1 MHIYFKYQNK
11 YYSYRQYFFF
21 RQVLLQF
28 SVFFLQN
35 NINPLKKPRFRL
47 GCWVSTSFSEMNLN
61 KSKLAYKSFTSFIT
75 KNTFFVSLSLSA
87 GRHHQMPQLKSQY
100 NSLKAYHNLK
110 DILFFFR
117 LFYFNTTTLL
127 SYDFSPKVIVIID
140 DTPPSLHESWFET
153 RYFLTQ
159 YIYHN
164 TIKDV
169 LYLCHFLKSYIVLFS
184 VPKQIRLLQCK
195 HISSRNISNTKRQ
208 QS

>member
-75 KNTFFVSLSLSA
+75 KNTFYISLSLSA
-87 GRHHQMPQLKSQY
+87 GRHHQTPQLKSQY

-110 DILFFFR
+110 DILFFF
-117 LFYFNTTTLL
+117 LDYFI
-127 SYDFSPKVIVIID
+127 SIQ
-140 DTPPSLHESWFET
+140 LHCY
-153 RYFLTQ
+153 RM
-159 YIYHN
+159 I
-164 TIKDV
+164 
-169 LYLCHFLKSYIVLFS
+169 S
-184 VPKQIRLLQCK
+184 VPKLSSLLTI
-195 HISSRNISNTKRQ
+195 HPPAFTKAGLKPGIF
-208 QS
+208 